1 MFPGQCGNTAFFF
14 KSQPDQFHF
23 EFRGIVFPGKSFFS
37 AHEVSTCK
45 ISGCLSYRI
54 LDSGPDGTQTTLT
67 IILRL
72 RGKDSVSVN
81 QALTD
86 KFLSLPSE
94 LRKSLTWDRGMELAR
109 HLEFTVST
117 GVKVYFCDPQSPWQ
131 RGTNENTNGLIRQYF
146 PKKTCLAQY
155 TQHELDLV
163 AAQLNNRP
171 RKTLKFKTPKEIIER
186 GVALTD

>member
-67 IILRL
+67 RKSWNLCLNVGTNVFRWVLNSAQRVAKTAGVTGFPCWLMNRGSNRHRVFFVSGATDRLFNSAFSRRNLRSCMTYSFRLSSKEADISILRVLEYFVGIPFSGPIRIRYRFL
-72 RGKDSVSVN
+72 R
-81 QALTD
+81 
-86 KFLSLPSE
+86 
-94 LRKSLTWDRGMELAR
+94 W
-109 HLEFTVST
+109 
-117 GVKVYFCDPQSPWQ
+117 
-131 RGTNENTNGLIRQYF
+131 
-146 PKKTCLAQY
+146 
-155 TQHELDLV
+155 LV
-163 AAQLNNRP
+163 GAA
-171 RKTLKFKTPKEIIER
+171 
-186 GVALTD
+186 

>member
-67 IILRL
+67 IETIEAVSNEHVGNDELCRKIATISGIAILTTT
-72 RGKDSVSVN
+72 
-81 QALTD
+81 AI
-86 KFLSLPSE
+86 
-94 LRKSLTWDRGMELAR
+94 
-109 HLEFTVST
+109 VST
-117 GVKVYFCDPQSPWQ
+117 G
-131 RGTNENTNGLIRQYF
+131 
-146 PKKTCLAQY
+146 
-155 TQHELDLV
+155 
-163 AAQLNNRP
+163 
-171 RKTLKFKTPKEIIER
+171 
-186 GVALTD
+186 

>member
-67 IILRL
+67 KEKNSSSLSFYIVI
-72 RGKDSVSVN
+72 VN
-81 QALTD
+81 QVPYVAIE
-86 KFLSLPSE
+86 P
-94 LRKSLTWDRGMELAR
+94 
-109 HLEFTVST
+109 V
-117 GVKVYFCDPQSPWQ
+117 
-131 RGTNENTNGLIRQYF
+131 
-146 PKKTCLAQY
+146 
-155 TQHELDLV
+155 LV
-163 AAQLNNRP
+163 P
-171 RKTLKFKTPKEIIER
+171 
-186 GVALTD
+186 

>member
-67 IILRL
+67 ILL
-72 RGKDSVSVN
+72 
-81 QALTD
+81 
-86 KFLSLPSE
+86 
-94 LRKSLTWDRGMELAR
+94 
-109 HLEFTVST
+109 
-117 GVKVYFCDPQSPWQ
+117 
-131 RGTNENTNGLIRQYF
+131 
-146 PKKTCLAQY
+146 PKKTGLAPCFCN
-155 TQHELDLV
+155 TNDVLVLMSGRVVTKANLSHVDGGVRCSLVNCSTVATTELF
-163 AAQLNNRP
+163 NRHFRIFAVP
-171 RKTLKFKTPKEIIER
+171 LIKSSAVTEATLGQI
-186 GVALTD
+186 D

>member
-67 IILRL
+67 ENVRNDEVIFAEIKAMGYGRTFHA
-72 RGKDSVSVN
+72 
-81 QALTD
+81 AL
-86 KFLSLPSE
+86 LHP
-94 LRKSLTWDRGMELAR
+94 
-109 HLEFTVST
+109 
-117 GVKVYFCDPQSPWQ
+117 
-131 RGTNENTNGLIRQYF
+131 
-146 PKKTCLAQY
+146 AQ
-155 TQHELDLV
+155 T
-163 AAQLNNRP
+163 
-171 RKTLKFKTPKEIIER
+171 
-186 GVALTD
+186 